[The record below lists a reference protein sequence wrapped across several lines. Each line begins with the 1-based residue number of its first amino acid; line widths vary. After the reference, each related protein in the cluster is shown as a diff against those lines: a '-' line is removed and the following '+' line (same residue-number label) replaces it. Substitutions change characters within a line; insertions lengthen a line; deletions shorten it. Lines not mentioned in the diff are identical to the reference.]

1 MGYTHY
7 FNRTVSLSEEQ
18 AAQLCED
25 AAKIVTYWFDHT
37 TNSAEIFAK
46 KEEHSG
52 RWDEWLEDS
61 QNQLKI
67 LESADNREEKLV
79 ALWKNSNAIFIHPD
93 DEIVP
98 SEGFYFPFDGDS
110 FSFCKTNH
118 AEGFGPLVY
127 GLFYFLKLS
136 GVGRVS
142 SDYQSAETGAG
153 RKLVKA
159 VFPELI
165 TVRGSRKRETL
176 V

>member
-18 AAQLCED
+18 AAQLCEN

-37 TNSAEIFAK
+37 RNSAEIFAK
-46 KEEHSG
+46 KEKHSG
-52 RWDEWLEDS
+52 SWDEFLDS
-61 QNQLKI
+61 SHNQLKI
-67 LESADNREEKLV
+67 LESDDNREEKLV
-79 ALWKNSNAIFIHPD
+79 GLWKKCNAICIHPD
-93 DEIVP
+93 YETVP
-98 SEGFYFPFDGDS
+98 SEDFYFPFDGDS

-118 AEGFGPLVY
+118 AVGFGPLVY

-142 SDYQSAETGAG
+142 TDGQSAETRAG

-159 VFPELI
+159 VFPELFTKI
-165 TVRGSRKRETL
+165 GSRK
-176 V
+176 